1 MKTIYLTIL
10 FLLLG
15 LLISGCANS
24 GKVMLSTDSDETVI
38 SGNDS
43 YDDSSTGDK
52 PGDGDSQGTD
62 KQGGKMQGSVV
73 KGDESL
79 SFDAKSDDSRDFSND
94 ETYVGTGSNDD
105 KMTAGIYVYVCGSVA
120 KPGVYELNEG
130 SRICDALELAGGV
143 TEDGVP
149 EALDQA
155 KPVADGQ
162 TIYVPNSS
170 EEWDRTSQDNS
181 GVGSSTS
188 DPAMTG
194 ININTA
200 SKDELMTLP
209 GIGESKATDIIRYR
223 EEHGG
228 FKTIEEI
235 MNIQGIKEGVFNK
248 IKDMISC

>member
-15 LLISGCANS
+15 LLISGCADS
-24 GKVMLSTDSDETVI
+24 GKVMLSTDTDETVI

-43 YDDSSTGDK
+43 YDSGSASDKSGEGNLQGAALQGDK
-52 PGDGDSQGTD
+52 LQESDSN
-62 KQGGKMQGSVV
+62 GG
-73 KGDESL
+73 EPL
-79 SFDAKSDDSRDFSND
+79 SIDAKSDDSKGIGNG
-94 ETYVGTGSNDD
+94 EAYTGTGSNDD
-105 KMTAGIYVYVCGSVA
+105 KRAAGIYVYVCGSVE
-120 KPGVYELNEG
+120 KPGVYELDEG

-162 TIYVPNSS
+162 TIYVPNIS

-181 GVGSSTS
+181 GVDGSTS
-188 DPAMTG
+188 DPDMDG

-209 GIGESKATDIIRYR
+209 GIGESKAADIIRYR

-248 IKDMISC
+248 IKAMIRC